1 MFCWGVLVESL
12 VWADVVVEVSV
23 LVEALLGLWEVV
35 PVVSIEQVMFEGFV
49 ESFVFALGLRMVGSA
64 VYGVYA

>member
-35 PVVSIEQVMFEGFV
+35 PVVSIEQVMF
-49 ESFVFALGLRMVGSA
+49 
-64 VYGVYA
+64 